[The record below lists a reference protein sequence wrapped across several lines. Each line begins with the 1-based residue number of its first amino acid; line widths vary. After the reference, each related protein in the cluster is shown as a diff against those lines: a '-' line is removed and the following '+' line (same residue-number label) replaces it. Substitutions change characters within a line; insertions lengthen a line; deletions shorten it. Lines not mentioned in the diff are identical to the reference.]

1 MFFFYFFACLLVLF
15 CLFFIYC
22 NVCNFVSFYRI
33 SFPLLHPAFCTT
45 RQAASTI
52 FIGVQTFTSISAL
65 SLHQIPLCVYVSSFI
80 SPLEL
85 MKLDKWKVHCRGRI
99 QSFWNVN
106 LSTFSQSRIHLLIC
120 FMMTIPTELYIM
132 ILYLSLHCQCFQI
145 LNFVYILMFCD
156 DFPVSGIIISFTFSS
171 LSVFSYNKFCLEL
184 LSIHESWCHLKNFRN
199 HMVTYLNS
207 LQITLIDAVT
217 LLASTELPMSSCYV
231 GWCPGAK

>member
-1 MFFFYFFACLLVLF
+1 MKDYHNAHDGKYLQENEHDQSNQSTGNDVRCFFVIFLFFCLYVFLLFFYFFACLLVLF

-106 LSTFSQSRIHLLIC
+106 LSTFSQSRIHLLIYV
-120 FMMTIPTELYIM
+120 LWW
-132 ILYLSLHCQCFQI
+132 LSRQ
-145 LNFVYILMFCD
+145 NYILW
-156 DFPVSGIIISFTFSS
+156 SFIFLFTVN
-171 LSVFSYNKFCLEL
+171 VFKY
-184 LSIHESWCHLKNFRN
+184 
-199 HMVTYLNS
+199 
-207 LQITLIDAVT
+207 
-217 LLASTELPMSSCYV
+217 
-231 GWCPGAK
+231 